1 MQTKVLEY
9 DWRDLASFDSTM
21 EWEKDLRRSQ
31 SLKSLP
37 SQSDQAIWT
46 DAGLQDRT
54 ISVSQLVAR
63 YQTTV
68 KKGTSSQPA
77 AENNVEGI
85 TKKPLMEMTSS
96 PLHSRETHLE
106 SLMKRNEE
114 RERARSTAT
123 LTRSRS
129 VGSLQNTTGSSIEAL
144 KAVFESKATAKLKPK
159 SSFKTGNV
167 ALGHAVDEPVV
178 NGEAEDVQSAAGAQK
193 KPAEKKTKK
202 EPKDDFLTQK
212 VVNQTQTERNK
223 TIAGIDFEK
232 LAASEAVEKRRSAA
246 DFRDS
251 SFNQTQEILSVSV
264 KAMSALYMSK
274 VENKE
279 SANKPSKVEKD
290 HAQPRDSG
298 KWTKLTKQFQ
308 PTSRE
313 MCSACQKPVYQMEK
327 VTADKYIFHKTCFCC
342 KQCKKKLSMQT
353 YTPLNGEFYC
363 IFHYQQLFKRKGNYD
378 EGFGHTQHKNRWLF
392 KNSSSAVDDESEA

>member
-1 MQTKVLEY
+1 M
-9 DWRDLASFDSTM
+9 DR
-21 EWEKDLRRSQ
+21 EKDLRRSQ

-37 SQSDQAIWT
+37 SQSDKAIWT
-46 DAGLQDRT
+46 DAGLQDRM

-63 YQTTV
+63 YQTT
-68 KKGTSSQPA
+68 KKKSTSSQRAP
-77 AENNVEGI
+77 ENNVEGN
-85 TKKPLMEMTSS
+85 TKKPLTEMTPS

-106 SLMKRNEE
+106 SLLKRNEE
-114 RERARSTAT
+114 RERARATTT
-123 LTRSRS
+123 LTRSKS
-129 VGSLQNTTGSSIEAL
+129 VGSLQNSSGSIEAL
-144 KAVFESKATAKLKPK
+144 KALFESKATAKLKPK

-167 ALGHAVDEPVV
+167 ALGYAVDKPVM
-178 NGEAEDVQSAAGAQK
+178 NGETEDVQS
-193 KPAEKKTKK
+193 AEKKTKK

-212 VVNQTQTERNK
+212 VVNQTPTERNK

-232 LAASEAVEKRRSAA
+232 LSASEADEKRRSAA

-251 SFNQTQEILSVSV
+251 SFIQTNEILSVSV

-274 VENKE
+274 VAKKE
-279 SANKPSKVEKD
+279 SPNRPSKVEKD
-290 HAQPRDSG
+290 QAQPRDSG
-298 KWTKLTKQFQ
+298 KWSILTKFQ

-378 EGFGHTQHKNRWLF
+378 EGFGHTQHKNKWLF
-392 KNSSSAVDDESEA
+392 KNSSITVNDESEA

>member
-1 MQTKVLEY
+1 
-9 DWRDLASFDSTM
+9 M

-37 SQSDQAIWT
+37 SQSDKAIWT

-68 KKGTSSQPA
+68 KNATSSQPA
-77 AENNVEGI
+77 PENNVERN

-123 LTRSRS
+123 LTRSKS

-144 KAVFESKATAKLKPK
+144 KALFELKATAKQRPK

-167 ALGHAVDEPVV
+167 ALGHAVDEPAV
-178 NGEAEDVQSAAGAQK
+178 NGEAEDVQSAAEEQK

-232 LAASEAVEKRRSAA
+232 LAASEADDKRRSAA

-251 SFNQTQEILSVSV
+251 SFNQTKETLSVSV

-274 VENKE
+274 VANKE
-279 SANKPSKVEKD
+279 SANRPSKVEKD
-290 HAQPRDSG
+290 HAQPRESG

-308 PTSRE
+308 PASRE
-313 MCSACQKPVYQMEK
+313 TCSACQKPVYQMEK

>member
-1 MQTKVLEY
+1 MTSCLNKIGE
-9 DWRDLASFDSTM
+9 DLTCFDSTM
-21 EWEKDLRRSQ
+21 EREKDLRRSQ

-37 SQSDQAIWT
+37 SQSDKAIWT

-68 KKGTSSQPA
+68 KKRTSSQPA
-77 AENNVEGI
+77 PENNVEGNA
-85 TKKPLMEMTSS
+85 KKPLMEMTPS
-96 PLHSRETHLE
+96 PLNSRDTHLE
-106 SLMKRNEE
+106 SLLKRNEE
-114 RERARSTAT
+114 RERARATAT
-123 LTRSRS
+123 LTRSKS
-129 VGSLQNTTGSSIEAL
+129 VGSLQNSTGSIEAL
-144 KAVFESKATAKLKPK
+144 KALFELKTTAKLKTK
-159 SSFKTGNV
+159 SSFRTGNV
-167 ALGHAVDEPVV
+167 ALGYAVDEPVM
-178 NGEAEDVQSAAGAQK
+178 NGETEDVQSATEEQK

-232 LAASEAVEKRRSAA
+232 LAASEADEKRRSAA

-251 SFNQTQEILSVSV
+251 SFIQTTEIPSVSV

-274 VENKE
+274 VANKE
-279 SANKPSKVEKD
+279 SPDRPSKVEKD
-290 HAQPRDSG
+290 QAQPRDLG
-298 KWTKLTKQFQ
+298 KCTTLTKFQ

-378 EGFGHTQHKNRWLF
+378 EGFGHSQHKNKWLF
-392 KNSSSAVDDESEA
+392 KNSSSTVNDESEA